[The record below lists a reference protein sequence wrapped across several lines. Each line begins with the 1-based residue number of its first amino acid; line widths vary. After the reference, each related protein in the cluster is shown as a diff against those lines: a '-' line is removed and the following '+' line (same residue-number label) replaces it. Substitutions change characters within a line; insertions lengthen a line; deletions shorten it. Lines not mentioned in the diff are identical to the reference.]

1 MKEEIISV
9 GIDIGTSTTQLVFTK
24 IVLENIA
31 SGARVP
37 QIKII
42 DKNVFYRSSIYF
54 TPIINQNEIEAE
66 KIKEIVQKEYKKAGI
81 NVDEISTGAV
91 IITGETARKSN
102 AKEVLN
108 TLSGMAGDF
117 VVATAGPDLESI
129 IAGKGAGVMDY
140 SEQNNTSVYNL
151 DIGGG
156 TTNIVLFKNGE
167 VVDTTCLD
175 IGGRLIKFK
184 ENSLEVTYIYKK
196 FEKLIEKLN
205 LKTIKKGAI
214 AEEQELRVLCRKLAE
229 ILLISVGKYPKDED
243 YELLLTDKDFRL
255 KNEIALVNFSG
266 GVADC
271 VYNPE
276 EFKGNIFKYNDI
288 GIILGQEIKKL
299 FENNKMGVV
308 KAGET
313 IRATVIGAGSHTT
326 EISGST
332 ITYTENIF
340 PIKNIPVLKVP
351 VREEE
356 NMESLSKSI
365 KNKREWFRIEDGIQD
380 VAIGLTGRENIRYRD
395 VEKLAEVIYNNF
407 SDVSRLV
414 VVIEKDMGK
423 VLGQVLSLKYE
434 NKIPIICIDSIKVAD
449 GDFIDI
455 GKPLGNGSVL
465 PVVVKTLVLSNYK

>member
-24 IVLENIA
+24 IILENIA

-37 QIKII
+37 QIKIV
-42 DKNVFYRSSIYF
+42 DKDVFYRSSIYF

-66 KIKEIVQKEYKKAGI
+66 KVKEIVQSEYKKAVI
-81 NVDEISTGAV
+81 NIDDISTGAV
-91 IITGETARKSN
+91 IITGETARKNN

-129 IAGKGAGVMDY
+129 IAGKGAGVMDF
-140 SEQNNTSVYNL
+140 SEKNNTSAYNL

-167 VVDTTCLD
+167 VIDTTCLD

-184 ENSLEVTYIYKK
+184 ENTLEITYIFKK
-196 FEKLIEKLN
+196 FEKLIEKLG
-205 LKTIKKGAI
+205 LKTLKVGSI
-214 AEEQELRVLCRKLAE
+214 ASEKELRILCRKLGE
-229 ILLISVGKYPKDED
+229 ILLMSVGKISKDSE
-243 YELLLTDKDFRL
+243 YKLLITDKDFNFEN
-255 KNEIALVNFSG
+255 KEAAVNFSG

-271 VYNPE
+271 IYN
-276 EFKGNIFKYNDI
+276 EFTEDLFRYNDI
-288 GIILGQEIKKL
+288 GILLGQEIKKI
-299 FENNKMGVV
+299 FENSGIQVV
-308 KAGET
+308 KTGET

-340 PIKNIPVLKVP
+340 PIKNIPILKIAP
-351 VREEE
+351 KIEE
-356 NMESLSKSI
+356 NLEELLS
-365 KNKREWFRIEDGIQD
+365 NLNHKREWFRIEDGIQE
-380 VAIGLTGRENIRYRD
+380 VAIGLTGKENIKYRD
-395 VEKLAEVIYNNF
+395 VEKLADIIYGSF
-407 SDVSRLV
+407 SDVARLI

-423 VLGQVLSLKYE
+423 VLGQVLTLKYQ
-434 NKIPIICIDSIKVAD
+434 NKIPIICIDSVKVSD

-455 GKPLGNGSVL
+455 GKPLGSGSVL
-465 PVVVKTLVLSNYK
+465 PVVVKTLVLNNYK

>member
-1 MKEEIISV
+1 MKEEIVSV
-9 GIDIGTSTTQLVFTK
+9 GIDIGTSTTQLVFTR
-24 IVLENIA
+24 ITLENTA

-42 DKNVFYRSSIYF
+42 DKAVFYRSSIYF

-66 KIKEIVQKEYKKAGI
+66 KIKQIVQREYQSAGI
-81 NVDEISTGAV
+81 KVEDISTGAV
-91 IITGETARKSN
+91 IITGETARKNN

-129 IAGKGAGVMDY
+129 IAGKGAGVMEF
-140 SEQNNTSVYNL
+140 SEKNNTSAYNL

-184 ENSLEVTYIYKK
+184 EDSLEISYIYKK
-196 FEKLIEKLN
+196 FEKLVEN
-205 LKTIKKGAI
+205 LKLRTIKVGSI
-214 AEEQELRVLCRKLAE
+214 ADERELRILCRKLAE
-229 ILLISVGKYPKDED
+229 LLLISVGKYPKDEV
-243 YELLLTDKDFRL
+243 YKLLLTDQDFRL
-255 KNEIALVNFSG
+255 DNELAIVNFSG

-271 VYNPE
+271 IYNSE
-276 EFKGNIFKYNDI
+276 EFKEDIFRYNDI
-288 GIILGQEIKKL
+288 GIILGQEIKKI
-299 FENNKMGVV
+299 FEENKIEVI

-340 PIKNIPVLKVP
+340 PIKNIPVLKIP
-351 VREEE
+351 KKEEE
-356 NMESLSKSI
+356 NIDRLSQNL
-365 KNKREWFRIEDGIQD
+365 KNKREWFRLEDGIQE
-380 VAIGLTGRENIRYRD
+380 VAIGLTGQENVRYRD
-395 VEKLAEVIYNNF
+395 VEKLANVIYKNF
-407 SDVSRLV
+407 SDVSRLII
-414 VVIEKDMGK
+414 VIEKDMGK
-423 VLGQVLSLKYE
+423 VLGQTLSLKYE

>member
-24 IVLENIA
+24 IILENIA

-37 QIKII
+37 QIKIV
-42 DKNVFYRSSIYF
+42 DKDVFYRSSIYF

-66 KIKEIVQKEYKKAGI
+66 KVKEIVQSEYKKAGI
-81 NVDEISTGAV
+81 NIDDISTGAV
-91 IITGETARKSN
+91 IITGETARKNN

-129 IAGKGAGVMDY
+129 IAGKGAGVMDF
-140 SEQNNTSVYNL
+140 SEKNNTSAYNL

-167 VVDTTCLD
+167 VIDTTCLD

-184 ENSLEVTYIYKK
+184 ENTLEITYIFKK
-196 FEKLIEKLN
+196 FEKLIEKLG
-205 LKTIKKGAI
+205 LKTLKVGSI
-214 AEEQELRVLCRKLAE
+214 ASEKELRILCRKLGE
-229 ILLISVGKYPKDED
+229 ILLMSVGKISKDSE
-243 YELLLTDKDFRL
+243 YKLLITDKDFNFEN
-255 KNEIALVNFSG
+255 KEAAVNFSG

-271 VYNPE
+271 IYN
-276 EFKGNIFKYNDI
+276 EFTEDLFRYNDI
-288 GIILGQEIKKL
+288 GILLGQEIKKI
-299 FENNKMGVV
+299 FENSGIQVV
-308 KAGET
+308 KTGET

-340 PIKNIPVLKVP
+340 PIKNIPILKIAP
-351 VREEE
+351 KIEE
-356 NMESLSKSI
+356 NLEELLS
-365 KNKREWFRIEDGIQD
+365 NLNHKREWFRIEDGIQE
-380 VAIGLTGRENIRYRD
+380 VAIGLTGKENIKYRD
-395 VEKLAEVIYNNF
+395 VEKLADIIYGSF
-407 SDVSRLV
+407 SDVARLI

-423 VLGQVLSLKYE
+423 VLGQVLTLKYQ
-434 NKIPIICIDSIKVAD
+434 NKIPIICIDSVKVSD

-455 GKPLGNGSVL
+455 GKPLGSGSVL
-465 PVVVKTLVLSNYK
+465 PVVVKTLVLNNYK

>member
-205 LKTIKKGAI
+205 LKTIKKGTI

-356 NMESLSKSI
+356 NMESLSKSL

>member
-24 IVLENIA
+24 IILENIA

-37 QIKII
+37 QIKIV
-42 DKNVFYRSSIYF
+42 DKDVFYRSSIYF

-66 KIKEIVQKEYKKAGI
+66 KVKEIVQSEYKKAGI
-81 NVDEISTGAV
+81 NIDDISTGAV
-91 IITGETARKSN
+91 IITGETARKNN

-129 IAGKGAGVMDY
+129 IAGKGAGVMDF
-140 SEQNNTSVYNL
+140 SEKNNTSAYNL

-167 VVDTTCLD
+167 VIDTTCLD

-184 ENSLEVTYIYKK
+184 ENTLEITYIFKK
-196 FEKLIEKLN
+196 FEKLIEKLG
-205 LKTIKKGAI
+205 LKTLKVGSI
-214 AEEQELRVLCRKLAE
+214 ASEKELRILCRKLGE
-229 ILLISVGKYPKDED
+229 ILLMSVGKISKDSE
-243 YELLLTDKDFRL
+243 YKLLITDKDFNFEN
-255 KNEIALVNFSG
+255 KEAAVNFSG

-271 VYNPE
+271 IYN
-276 EFKGNIFKYNDI
+276 EFTEDLFRYNDI
-288 GIILGQEIKKL
+288 GILLGQEIKKI
-299 FENNKMGVV
+299 FENSDIQVV
-308 KAGET
+308 KTGET

-340 PIKNIPVLKVP
+340 PIKNIPILKIAP
-351 VREEE
+351 KIEE
-356 NMESLSKSI
+356 NLEELLS
-365 KNKREWFRIEDGIQD
+365 NLNHKREWFRIEDGIQE
-380 VAIGLTGRENIRYRD
+380 VAIGLTGKENIKYRD
-395 VEKLAEVIYNNF
+395 VEKLADIIYRSF
-407 SDVSRLV
+407 SDVARLI

-423 VLGQVLSLKYE
+423 VLGQVLTLKYQ
-434 NKIPIICIDSIKVAD
+434 NKIPIICIDSVKVSD

-455 GKPLGNGSVL
+455 GKPLGSGSVL
-465 PVVVKTLVLSNYK
+465 PVVVKTLVLNNYK